1 MVNSSQRFYYS
12 LTMRKKDCERCEKSF
27 TKMYRVRYIESV
39 KNWVFMCESCL
50 LEVKQ
55 DNKFYKY
62 GGTWKG

>member
-1 MVNSSQRFYYS
+1 MVNSSQRIFLFTS
-12 LTMRKKDCERCEKSF
+12 MRKKDCERCKKSF
-27 TKMYRVRYIESV
+27 SKMYRLRYIKSV

>member
-1 MVNSSQRFYYS
+1 MVNISQRFFYS
-12 LTMRKKDCERCEKSF
+12 LTMKKKDCERCKKSF
-27 TKMYRVRYIESV
+27 TKMYRVRYIESL

-50 LEVKQ
+50 LEVKK

>member
-1 MVNSSQRFYYS
+1 MVNSSQRFFYS
-12 LTMRKKDCERCEKSF
+12 PLMKKKDCKRCKKSF

-50 LEVKQ
+50 LVVKQ

>member
-1 MVNSSQRFYYS
+1 
-12 LTMRKKDCERCEKSF
+12 MRKKDCERCKNSF
-27 TKMYRVRYIESV
+27 SKLYRVRYIESV

>member
-1 MVNSSQRFYYS
+1 MVNSSQRSFYS
-12 LTMRKKDCERCEKSF
+12 LLMKKKDCERCEKSF

-55 DNKFYKY
+55 ENKFYQY